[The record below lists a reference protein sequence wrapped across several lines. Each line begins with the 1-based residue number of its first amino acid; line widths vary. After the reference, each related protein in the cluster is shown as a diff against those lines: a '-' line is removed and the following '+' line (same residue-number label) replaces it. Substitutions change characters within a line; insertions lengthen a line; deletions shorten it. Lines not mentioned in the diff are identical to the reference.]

1 MLNMFLHN
9 GIFFENK
16 KINCTDGDVGFVIP
30 VVGYRDLFVV
40 GLNTTLSSLR
50 WKLDK
55 KTYKVTGLTTVDE
68 DKPGNR
74 WNDAKAD
81 VNGNL
86 WAGK

>member
-1 MLNMFLHN
+1 M
-9 GIFFENK
+9 
-16 KINCTDGDVGFVIP
+16 IP
-30 VVGYRDLFVV
+30 VAGYQNLFVV

-50 WKLDK
+50 WDLNK
-55 KTYKVTGLTTVDE
+55 KTYQVTGLTTVDG

-81 VNGNL
+81 VHGNL